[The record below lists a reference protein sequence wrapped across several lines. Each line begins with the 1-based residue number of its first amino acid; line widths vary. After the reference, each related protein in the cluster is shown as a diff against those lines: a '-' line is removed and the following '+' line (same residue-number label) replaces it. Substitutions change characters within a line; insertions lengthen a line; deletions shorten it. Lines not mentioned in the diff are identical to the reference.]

1 VEVKEILTG
10 RNPVYE
16 ALRAQRRQGFRLLM
30 AEGAQEKGRLGE
42 ILQLCAARKI
52 PCERVQRTRLD
63 SLDAHH
69 QGVALEVS
77 GYPYA
82 DLTEILTLAE
92 QRNEPPFLLIL
103 DTLQDPQNL
112 GTLLRTAEAV
122 GVHGVLLPL
131 RHTVT
136 VTPAVVHASSGAS
149 EHLLIAQANLA
160 QSIETLKTAGVWVI
174 GLESSPLG
182 TVANRMRLDGSLA
195 LVVGSEAEGMR
206 PLVRQSCDGLL
217 RLPMRGRVESLN
229 ASVAG
234 SIVLFL
240 AWQARQFAGTQ
251 DSGKAKNP
259 GVNAK

>member
-1 VEVKEILTG
+1 L
-10 RNPVYE
+10 
-16 ALRAQRRQGFRLLM
+16 
-30 AEGAQEKGRLGE
+30 
-42 ILQLCAARKI
+42 
-52 PCERVQRTRLD
+52 RLD

-82 DLTEILTLAE
+82 DLADMLHLAE
-92 QRNEPPFLLIL
+92 QRQEPPFLLIL

-160 QSIETLKTAGVWVI
+160 QSIEAFKAAGVWVI
-174 GLESSPLG
+174 GLESSPQTAEAG
-182 TVANRMRLDGSLA
+182 GMRLDGSLA

-206 PLVRQSCDGLL
+206 QLVKESCDGLL
-217 RLPMRGRVESLN
+217 RLPMRGQVDSLN

-234 SIVLFL
+234 SIALYL
-240 AWQARQFAGTQ
+240 AWQARQFTGARNG
-251 DSGKAKNP
+251 GEANNP
-259 GVNAK
+259 G

>member
-1 VEVKEILTG
+1 MEVKEVLTG

-16 ALRAQRRQGFRLLM
+16 ALRARRRQGFRLFV

-52 PCERVQRTRLD
+52 PCERVNRARLD

-82 DLTEILTLAE
+82 DLSDIFALAD

-112 GTLLRTAEAV
+112 GTLLRTAESV

-149 EHLLIAQANLA
+149 EYLLIAQANLA
-160 QSIETLKTAGVWVI
+160 QSIQALKTAGVWVI
-174 GLESSPLG
+174 GLESSPQGVEVGKL
-182 TVANRMRLDGSLA
+182 RLDGPLA

-206 PLVRQSCDGLL
+206 PLVRDSCDGLL
-217 RLPMRGRVESLN
+217 RLPMRGQVDSLN

-234 SIVLFL
+234 SIALFL
-240 AWQARQFAGTQ
+240 AWQARQFAGAR
-251 DSGKAKNP
+251 DGVEAKNP
-259 GVNAK
+259 G

>member
-16 ALRAQRRQGFRLLM
+16 ALRARRRQGFRLLVG
-30 AEGAQEKGRLGE
+30 EGVQEKGRLEE
-42 ILQLCAARKI
+42 ILQLCSARKI
-52 PCERVQRTRLD
+52 PWERVQRSRLD
-63 SLDAHH
+63 KLDTHH

-77 GYPYA
+77 SYPYVGLV
-82 DLTEILTLAE
+82 DILGLAE
-92 QRNEPPFLLIL
+92 QRKTPPFLLIL

-122 GVHGVLLPL
+122 GVDGVLLPL
-131 RHTVT
+131 RHTAT

-160 QSIETLKTAGVWVI
+160 QSIDVLKTSGVWVI
-174 GLESSPLG
+174 GLESNPQAVEVGSL
-182 TVANRMRLDGSLA
+182 RLDGSLA

-206 PLVRQSCDGLL
+206 PLVRGACDALI
-217 RLPMRGRVESLN
+217 RLPMRGQVDSLN

-234 SIVLFL
+234 SIALYL
-240 AWQARQFAGTQ
+240 AWQARQFTG
-251 DSGKAKNP
+251 GL
-259 GVNAK
+259 